1 MRRYAGLG
9 MCNMLVTGE
18 AAPEKQDSEEP
29 QYVVDDFEA
38 ELLADLED
46 IDHQVGWCVG
56 RCSFSSESTR

>member
-1 MRRYAGLG
+1 